1 MGVPRLLEI
10 ACQMYVSNCI
20 VLHGIVVY
28 CMALSASTQE
38 HFVTC
43 VCQGEQAV
51 VAALSN
57 ICKTEGEVLVDF

>member
-1 MGVPRLLEI
+1 
-10 ACQMYVSNCI
+10 MYVSNCI

-43 VCQGEQAV
+43 VCQGEQAI